1 MSNLL
6 YFLTTFSAVIPELI
20 YFKRRTYFENKKNQG
35 RHIKGR
41 AIIVSNHISI
51 IDYMML
57 MFVFFTRKIRCLV
70 ASVVYKKNKILNLLL
85 KMCGAI
91 KVERENYNLS
101 FIQKSIDVLNK
112 NKVLL
117 IFPEGRLDND
127 KTKIRQFTTSY
138 LLLALKTKSP
148 IIPVYN
154 DGNYGFKRRVHC
166 MVGEKIYLDK
176 YIDTDNPSKEQL
188 EYLNKIVMSKI
199 KELKNKTLINI
210 EEDKENRYTF
220 KKFLWD
226 FGRFN
231 IGWIV
236 RAKGLKIHYKD
247 VDKSIL
253 KCKKPFII
261 CANHTGFS
269 DPPLIMGVFY
279 RRRMNI
285 LAADIIFK
293 NHKIRSYFLEASGC
307 IPINRESLDY
317 NAIKKSLNA
326 LNHNRILTIF
336 PEGKIETE
344 DKLNALKGGAVL
356 LATLAK
362 VDILPI
368 FIKKKTSK
376 KDKFEIVIGPF
387 VEIDKNKVYSLK
399 EVNEL
404 TFLLFNQ
411 LEVLRKVIDDG
422 KERDIK

>member
-117 IFPEGRLDND
+117 IFPEGKLDND

-166 MVGEKIYLDK
+166 MVGEKIYLEK
-176 YIDTDNPSKEQL
+176 YIDTDNP
-188 EYLNKIVMSKI
+188 
-199 KELKNKTLINI
+199 
-210 EEDKENRYTF
+210 
-220 KKFLWD
+220 
-226 FGRFN
+226 
-231 IGWIV
+231 
-236 RAKGLKIHYKD
+236 
-247 VDKSIL
+247 
-253 KCKKPFII
+253 
-261 CANHTGFS
+261 
-269 DPPLIMGVFY
+269 
-279 RRRMNI
+279 
-285 LAADIIFK
+285 
-293 NHKIRSYFLEASGC
+293 
-307 IPINRESLDY
+307 
-317 NAIKKSLNA
+317 
-326 LNHNRILTIF
+326 
-336 PEGKIETE
+336 
-344 DKLNALKGGAVL
+344 
-356 LATLAK
+356 
-362 VDILPI
+362 
-368 FIKKKTSK
+368 
-376 KDKFEIVIGPF
+376 
-387 VEIDKNKVYSLK
+387 
-399 EVNEL
+399 
-404 TFLLFNQ
+404 
-411 LEVLRKVIDDG
+411 
-422 KERDIK
+422 